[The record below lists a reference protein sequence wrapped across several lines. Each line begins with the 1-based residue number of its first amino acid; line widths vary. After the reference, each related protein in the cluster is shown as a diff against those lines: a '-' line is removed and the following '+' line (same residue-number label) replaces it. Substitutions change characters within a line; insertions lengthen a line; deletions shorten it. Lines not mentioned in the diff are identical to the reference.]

1 MAKEYNITKTSG
13 RCVACQREMV
23 PGEEFV
29 ATIRETAPAPVPA
42 VAEQAQGPAAAKPAG
57 PKTPGKAGAK
67 PAGKSAGK
75 AKSAAAA
82 EPQEPEDQFA
92 REDYC
97 AACWAKAD
105 EQTRTSPSLFGVW
118 HSRVPEPRE
127 KRRTFV
133 DDDLLVNFFDRL
145 EGAEEPAKV
154 QFRFVLALILMRK
167 RVLIYDRMDHQADG
181 QEVWTMHLKGS
192 ESRCQVV
199 DPHLEEDRI
208 AEVSQQLG
216 SILEGEL

>member
-13 RCVACQREMV
+13 RCVACQREMT

-29 ATIRETAPAPVPA
+29 ATIRETAPAASRAADAAPPK
-42 VAEQAQGPAAAKPAG
+42 PAA
-57 PKTPGKAGAK
+57 KAA
-67 PAGKSAGK
+67 
-75 AKSAAAA
+75 AKSAAKAGGKSAKAA
-82 EPQEPEDQFA
+82 AAAAPEEPEDQFA

-133 DDDLLVNFFDRL
+133 DDELLVNFFERL

-167 RVLIYDRMDHQADG
+167 RVLVYDRMDRLGDG
-181 QEVWTMHLKGS
+181 QEVWAMHLKGS
-192 ESRCQVV
+192 ESHCQVV